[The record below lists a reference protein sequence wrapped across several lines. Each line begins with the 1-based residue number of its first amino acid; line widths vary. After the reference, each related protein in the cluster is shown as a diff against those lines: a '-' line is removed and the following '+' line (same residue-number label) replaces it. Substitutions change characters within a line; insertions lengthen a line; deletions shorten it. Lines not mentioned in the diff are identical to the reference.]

1 MYYMTIFGY
10 FLSWYKCV
18 DVVYTV
24 LNSWNRLF
32 CFLFIQNTTHLEVK
46 GQRWHQAA
54 TFKCS
59 KCKIQETSPSL
70 LIWAQSKAKKKN
82 FPSLVFHSY
91 SLSESVGGVFFLD
104 QWHLIYH
111 TCVIWMPFSWV
122 KWTRCELKPLSG
134 CQLVDL
140 SVSFFKTPSARSA
153 RTKKKKRIKQKKKE
167 PHSRT
172 KRLLSGPQMTR
183 LFIAA
188 LLDWRAVLNLTDFL
202 PPCQTLCH
210 CSCPL
215 AETCPITPACV
226 SAGRRRFLSWQPVIR
241 HEGLIHLDERHNNMW
256 RGPTAPV
263 WQRWL
268 IRLVEQCNN
277 VV

>member
-10 FLSWYKCV
+10 FLSWYKCG

-24 LNSWNRLF
+24 LNSWMRLF

-59 KCKIQETSPSL
+59 KCKIQETSLSL
-70 LIWAQSKAKKKN
+70 
-82 FPSLVFHSY
+82 
-91 SLSESVGGVFFLD
+91 
-104 QWHLIYH
+104 
-111 TCVIWMPFSWV
+111 
-122 KWTRCELKPLSG
+122 
-134 CQLVDL
+134 DL
-140 SVSFFKTPSARSA
+140 SPEQS
-153 RTKKKKRIKQKKKE
+153 KKKKLPFFGFSLLLTFRISWWCFFSRSVTFNISHLCDLNAVFMSEVNPLWTQTAVRMSVGRSECQFLQDAVSKKRKNEKEEKDKTEKKE

>member
-24 LNSWNRLF
+24 LNSWMRLF

-59 KCKIQETSPSL
+59 KCKIQETSLSL

-153 RTKKKKRIKQKKKE
+153 RTKKKKRIKQKKKNHTAE
-167 PHSRT
+167 QKDSSADRKWLDCLLQRCWTDALCWTSRISCRRA
-172 KRLLSGPQMTR
+172 KHFAIVPVRLQR
-183 LFIAA
+183 
-188 LLDWRAVLNLTDFL
+188 
-202 PPCQTLCH
+202 
-210 CSCPL
+210 
-215 AETCPITPACV
+215 PARSLQRV
-226 SAGRRRFLSWQPVIR
+226 SAQVGGGFWADSQ
-241 HEGLIHLDERHNNMW
+241 
-256 RGPTAPV
+256 
-263 WQRWL
+263 
-268 IRLVEQCNN
+268 
-277 VV
+277 